1 MRGHLRQTHV
11 DKNPRNMPVTANNQ
25 PMDTDA
31 EGGQD
36 ELSALS
42 GLIAAELTVRRPDT
56 RREAVIASALLGRA
70 RQSAI
75 AHRDYVTLRREARFY
90 GEVAAGM
97 RSCTL
102 RLGDGVRIDLV
113 QLDPEAAL
121 KWPAGI
127 MAREILVM
135 TGALHDGS
143 GNTLTKHDLGVFHPS
158 SPLLRA
164 GNAGAHLYVRSLLAV
179 ESLPA
184 AEQLWWSS
192 NHATRASGWEPLSEG
207 VEIKGLRCVGDVV
220 STLARIA
227 PGAAVVDHG
236 HGLDEDCMML
246 QGDLFLGDILLRE
259 NDYQMAPAG
268 GTHVNS
274 VSDTGALFYFHG
286 CMPTPV

>member
-1 MRGHLRQTHV
+1 
-11 DKNPRNMPVTANNQ
+11 MPVTADNQ
-25 PMDTDA
+25 PINKASTG
-31 EGGQD
+31 EHD

-42 GLIAAELTVRRPDT
+42 GLIAAELKVRGPDAQ
-56 RREAVIASALLGRA
+56 RDAVMASALLDRA

-75 AHRDYVTLRREARFY
+75 AHRNYVTRRREARSY
-90 GEVAAGM
+90 AEVTAGM

-113 QLDPEAAL
+113 QLAPDAAL
-121 KWPAGI
+121 AWPAGVL
-127 MAREILVM
+127 ALEVLVM
-135 TGALHDGS
+135 TGTLHVDS
-143 GNTLTKHDLGVFHPS
+143 GRMLSQHDLGVFRQS
-158 SPLLRA
+158 SPPLRA
-164 GNAGAHLYVRSLLAV
+164 GSAGAHLYVRSLLAV
-179 ESLPA
+179 ASLPA

-192 NHATRASGWEPLSEG
+192 NDATRAPGWEPLSEG
-207 VEIKGLRCVGDVV
+207 VEIKGLRCVGNVV

-227 PGAAVVDHG
+227 PGAVVVDHG

-274 VSDTGALFYFHG
+274 MSDTGALFYFHG

>member
-1 MRGHLRQTHV
+1 
-11 DKNPRNMPVTANNQ
+11 MPVTANNQ

-42 GLIAAELTVRRPDT
+42 GLIAAELTVRQPDAQ
-56 RREAVIASALLGRA
+56 RDAAIASALLGRA

-75 AHRDYVTLRREARFY
+75 AHRNYVTLRREARSY
-90 GEVAAGM
+90 LQVAVGM

-102 RLGDGVRIDLV
+102 RHGGGVRIDLV
-113 QLDPEAAL
+113 QLLPDAAL
-121 KWPAGI
+121 IWPAGDL
-127 MAREILVM
+127 AQEILVM
-135 TGALHDGS
+135 TGKLHDGS
-143 GNTLTKHDLGVFHPS
+143 GSTLNQHDLGVFRQS
-158 SPLLRA
+158 SPPLRA

-184 AEQLWWSS
+184 AEQRWWSS
-192 NHATRASGWEPLSEG
+192 NDATRASGWEPLSEG

-274 VSDTGALFYFHG
+274 MSDTGALFYFHG
-286 CMPTPV
+286 RMPTPI

>member
-1 MRGHLRQTHV
+1 
-11 DKNPRNMPVTANNQ
+11 MPVTADKQ
-25 PMDTDA
+25 PMNKA
-31 EGGQD
+31 SAGEHD

-42 GLIAAELTVRRPDT
+42 GLIAAELKVTGPDAQ
-56 RREAVIASALLGRA
+56 RDAVMASALLDRA

-75 AHRDYVTLRREARFY
+75 AHRNYVTLRREARSY
-90 GEVAAGM
+90 AEVAVGM

-102 RLGDGVRIDLV
+102 RHGDGVRIDLV
-113 QLDPEAAL
+113 QLDPGAAL
-121 KWPAGI
+121 TWPAEVL
-127 MAREILVM
+127 AQEILVM
-135 TGALHDGS
+135 TGAVRDGS
-143 GNTLTKHDLGVFHPS
+143 GGTLKQHELCVCRPS
-158 SPLLRA
+158 SPPLRA
-164 GNAGAHLYVRSLLAV
+164 GIGGAHLYVRQLIAV
-179 ESLPA
+179 EPLPA
-184 AEQLWWSS
+184 AEQLWWNSTE
-192 NHATRASGWEPLSEG
+192 ATRASGWEPLSEG
-207 VEIKGLRCVGDVV
+207 VEIKGLRRVGDVM

-274 VSDTGALFYFHG
+274 MSDTGALFYFHG